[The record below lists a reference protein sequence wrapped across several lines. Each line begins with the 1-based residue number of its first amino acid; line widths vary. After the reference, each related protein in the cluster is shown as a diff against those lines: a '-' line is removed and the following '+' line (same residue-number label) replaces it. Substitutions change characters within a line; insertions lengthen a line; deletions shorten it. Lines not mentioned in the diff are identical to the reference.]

1 MKLIMWDIDS
11 GGRNQIDSIVENIR
25 KENSD
30 IVVLTGFRLNH
41 NKRLIINSLKDI
53 GYEHIIYKYVPNKH
67 QDTVLIASREKFE
80 VENSKGSVNDSFLI
94 IKNDDFYIAGM
105 NFTHNLSQKD
115 LVNIFKSKLN
125 HLVDKKLIVTGNMQT
140 AKNYAS
146 KNSLGKKFCKKYID
160 FKDMNLKNTLE
171 TMTNYNP
178 DEYSWVS
185 KSGEE
190 YNVDFI
196 LTSNKFDEECCYCYY
211 NHDVK
216 TSRVSSHSMIVF
228 NNY

>member
-146 KNSLGKKFCKKYID
+146 KNSL
-160 FKDMNLKNTLE
+160 
-171 TMTNYNP
+171 
-178 DEYSWVS
+178 
-185 KSGEE
+185 
-190 YNVDFI
+190 
-196 LTSNKFDEECCYCYY
+196 
-211 NHDVK
+211 
-216 TSRVSSHSMIVF
+216 
-228 NNY
+228 